1 MPEVRA
7 ATIILPD
14 SASGQPGSVTGSR
27 RRQPLSVPSAI
38 AIDGPVA
45 AGKTAVGG
53 LVARRLGY
61 RFLDTGSMYRAVT
74 RVALDRGV
82 DLDDAPVLTALARRL
97 RLRLESVDGEGRL
110 TADGRDVT
118 DELRTSEVERGVS
131 LVARVS
137 GVRHALVA
145 QQRQIASD
153 GPIVMAG
160 RDIGTV
166 VLPDAAVKVYLTAS
180 AEVRARRRHADMV
193 AQGATS
199 DQAHVLEELARR
211 DKIDSER
218 SDSPLRPAEDAIL
231 IDTDDLGIEQLTD
244 RIVDLIQRD

>member
-1 MPEVRA
+1 MLACTSGTPARRA
-7 ATIILPD
+7 LGGPA
-14 SASGQPGSVTGSR
+14 A
-27 RRQPLSVPSAI
+27 
-38 AIDGPVA
+38 GPVGPFIA
-45 AGKTAVGG
+45 RPSLARGTLALGTLTRSLLAGAC
-53 LVARRLGY
+53 LA
-61 RFLDTGSMYRAVT
+61 
-74 RVALDRGV
+74 
-82 DLDDAPVLTALARRL
+82 LTALARRL

-137 GVRHALVA
+137 GVRRALVA

-166 VLPDAAVKVYLTAS
+166 VLPDTPVKVYLTAS